1 MQVIKGIL
9 IFLLSTFYIN
19 LSYSQ
24 SYIKGKV
31 IDHKT
36 QKALAFVN
44 IIFNDN
50 PYCGTTSDIDGKF
63 SFKSAVKTNK
73 LTCSYVGYEKQDLD
87 LTSIDTQNELI
98 IKLHS
103 SPKILQ
109 EVIVKAGENPA
120 NRIIRK
126 VIKNKDLNNPEKI
139 TSFKYTSYNKDIYDI
154 IPHDTIADDSL
165 NIRLKTFLKGGHAFF
180 SESVTERK
188 FMKPDINEEVVI
200 ATKVSG
206 FKKPSFASIGTDMQ
220 PFSFYNNM
228 ITILDINYLNPIAKG
243 SLKKYTFRIKDTL
256 FHKNDSTYII
266 SFKPKMN
273 KNIDGLTGLLY
284 INTNKYAIENVIAE
298 PFEKGLI
305 DIKIQQK
312 YSLIDN
318 KQWFPSQ
325 LNFELILRNDPSKRF
340 VTTVN
345 GKTYIE
351 KVELFP
357 ELKRSDFSID
367 AVSIHKLANNRDSSF
382 WVQHRTESLNTSEKT
397 TYRVIDSIG
406 KRYKFDAALLVVE
419 KLADNKITF
428 KFMDIDIT
436 KSLIYNQFEGMR
448 LGLGAYTNDKV
459 LKNLSVGGF
468 FGYGLGDHQWKYGG
482 EFALKL
488 NRDKEIEI
496 KGKHQHNLKEP
507 GGLTLNSINTVNVFD
522 TKIYFASQMDKIKQ
536 NSISIGFR
544 TLKYAKFNFELNHT
558 KVSPQYD
565 YQFQPNE
572 LQTITNYTNCD
583 IRIKLKFAYKEKFV
597 NSLKK
602 RMSVGTKYPVLLLSY
617 TKGIK
622 GLYNS
627 EFNFNKIEARI
638 EQSFLSKNIG
648 KTTFRIDGGFID
660 KALPYGLLF
669 TGEGSYDKNLPLFL
683 ANYFQTVRPYEF
695 LSDRFVNI
703 HFSHNFGSLLY
714 KHGKFQPH
722 ISIHN
727 NIGWGKLSHSEYHK
741 NIEFKTK
748 EKGLFET
755 GVQIDNII
763 KANYLNLLYLGFGA
777 GAYYR
782 YGPYAHTNTNDNMTI
797 KFSMTISTK

>member
-1 MQVIKGIL
+1 MQIL
-9 IFLLSTFYIN
+9 KSVLILLISTFYFN

-36 QKALAFVN
+36 KKALAFVN

-50 PYCGTTSDIDGKF
+50 PYFGTTSDIDGKF
-63 SFKSAVKTNK
+63 SFNSAVKTEK
-73 LTCSYVGYEKQDLD
+73 LTCSYIGYEKQNLD
-87 LTSIDTQNELI
+87 LTSIETKKQLI

-103 SPKILQ
+103 SQQILQ

-126 VIKNKDLNNPEKI
+126 VIENKDLNNPEKI
-139 TSFKYTSYNKDIYDI
+139 ASFKYISYNKEIYDI
-154 IPHDTIADDSL
+154 VPNDTVANDSL
-165 NIRLKTFLKGGHAFF
+165 RIKLETFLKGGHMLF

-188 FMKPDINEEVVI
+188 FIKPDINEEVVI

-206 FKKPSFASIGTDMQ
+206 FKNPSFASIGTEMQ
-220 PFSFYNNM
+220 PFSFYKDI

-243 SLKKYTFRIKDTL
+243 SLKKYIFIIEDTL

-266 SFKPKMN
+266 SFKPKEK
-273 KNIDGLTGLLY
+273 KNIEALTGLLY

-312 YSLIDN
+312 YSLTDN

-325 LNFELILRNDPSKRF
+325 LNFELILRNDPSKRM

-351 KVELFP
+351 QVELLP
-357 ELKRSDFSID
+357 ELKSSDFNID
-367 AVSIHKLANNRDSSF
+367 AVSIHKLANDRDSLF
-382 WVQHRTESLNTSEKT
+382 WVQHRTESLNTAEKI
-397 TYRVIDSIG
+397 TYRVIDSLG
-406 KRYKFDAALLVVE
+406 KRHKFDAALLIAE
-419 KLADNKITF
+419 KLAQNKIPV

-468 FGYGLGDHQWKYGG
+468 FGYGLKDRQWKYGG
-482 EFALKL
+482 EFVLKL

-496 KGKHQHNLKEP
+496 KGKHQQNLAES
-507 GGLTLNSINTVNVFD
+507 GALTLNTINAVNVFD
-522 TKIYFASQMDKIKQ
+522 TRNYFASQMDKIKK

-565 YQFQPNE
+565 YQFQLDE
-572 LQTITNYTNCD
+572 LQTITNYTNSD
-583 IRIKLKFAYKEKFV
+583 ICIKLKFAYKERFV
-597 NSLKK
+597 NSLKQ
-602 RMSVGTKYPVLLLSY
+602 RMSMGTKYPVLFLSY

-622 GLYNS
+622 GLHNS
-627 EFNFNKIEARI
+627 EFNFSKVEARI
-638 EQSFLSKNIG
+638 EQSFLSRNFG
-648 KTTFRIDGGFID
+648 RTSFRIDGGFID

-669 TGEGSYDKNLPLFL
+669 TGEGSFDKNLPLFL
-683 ANYFQTVRPYEF
+683 KNYFQTVRPYEF
-695 LSDRFVNI
+695 LSDKFINL
-703 HFSHNFGSLLY
+703 HFSHNFRSLLF

-727 NIGWGKLSHSEYHK
+727 NIGWGKLSHPEYHK
-741 NIEFKTK
+741 RIEFKTK

-755 GVQIDNII
+755 GIQIDNII
-763 KANYLNLLYLGFGA
+763 KVNYLNLAYIGLGA
-777 GAYYR
+777 GAYCR
-782 YGPYAHTNTNDNMTI
+782 YGPYAHTNLKDNMTL
-797 KFSMTISTK
+797 KFSLTFSTK